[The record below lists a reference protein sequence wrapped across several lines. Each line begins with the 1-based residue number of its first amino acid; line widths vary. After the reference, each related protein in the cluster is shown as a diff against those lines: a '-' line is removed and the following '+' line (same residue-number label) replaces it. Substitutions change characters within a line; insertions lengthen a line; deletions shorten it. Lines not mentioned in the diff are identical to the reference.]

1 MRAAV
6 VEREV
11 EVGGRPT
18 RYLAGGEG
26 PPLVLLHGTGTNGR
40 EWAWSLP
47 ALARGRSVY
56 APDMPGFDGGGP
68 VANPSPENY
77 AAFVAA
83 FLDTLGL
90 GPAAVVGNSFGGLV
104 ALRLALSEPSRVPA
118 LALVDSVGLRRE
130 VSPALVAPTAPGL
143 GELTLRWGQT
153 PAGAAQRAYSRAPLL
168 FANPGRVPREWYEEQ
183 YRAAQTP
190 GFMETTFA
198 TLRAH
203 LGPFGQLEVLL
214 GELPRLRMPTLV
226 VWGAWTRSSPRPTP
240 ATRPRGSG
248 GASWQ
253 SSPAAATS
261 PTSSAPKS
269 SPPSSARSSTS
280 TPRRGMARRGP
291 EQDRAPT
298 GGGSPYR
305 RRGIRPGRLRRR
317 AGSGRGRCKG

>member
-1 MRAAV
+1 MTATV
-6 VEREV
+6 IEREV

-26 PPLVLLHGTGTNGR
+26 PPLVLLHGTSTNGR

-68 VANPSPENY
+68 VADPSPEHY
-77 AAFVAA
+77 AASVAA

-90 GPAAVVGNSFGGLV
+90 GPTAVVGNSFGGLV

-118 LALVDSVGLRRE
+118 LALVDSAGLGRE

-168 FANPGRVPREWYEEQ
+168 FANSGRVPPEWYEEQ

-203 LGPFGQLEVLL
+203 FGPFGQLEVLL
-214 GELPRLRMPTLV
+214 GELPRLQMPALV
-226 VWGAWTRSSPRPTP
+226 VWGSLDLIFPTTH
-240 ATRPRGSG
+240 ARD
-248 GASWQ
+248 
-253 SSPAAATS
+253 AAA
-261 PTSSAPKS
+261 
-269 SPPSSARSSTS
+269 
-280 TPRRGMARRGP
+280 
-291 EQDRAPT
+291 
-298 GGGSPYR
+298 
-305 RRGIRPGRLRRR
+305 RLRRGKLAIIPGCGHLPHVECPEEFASVLGPFLDEHGPTR
-317 AGSGRGRCKG
+317 DGARRP